1 MEVLP
6 DAPYKSI
13 CRAPEAELT
22 KYGGNNF
29 LYMKLIFVNL
39 LHDLAETHNVSWGV
53 IAENMKADPRI
64 GASHMQPIHQYAHMA
79 DKIGRGAGGHCF
91 IKDFAA
97 MRHHFE
103 DVRSFDKE
111 TITLLRA
118 FEAKNNQLLQDT
130 AKDPDLLYGVY
141 GDSALCLCKVHGDH
155 VDCTCKKDPVT
166 QP

>member
-1 MEVLP
+1 
-6 DAPYKSI
+6 
-13 CRAPEAELT
+13 
-22 KYGGNNF
+22 
-29 LYMKLIFVNL
+29 
-39 LHDLAETHNVSWGV
+39 
-53 IAENMKADPRI
+53 MKADPRI